1 MISDVHREVSM
12 TKTSRLPGFRGE
24 FLGELDIAT
33 NQIVAMAE
41 AVPPADYSWRP
52 SPKTRSISEV
62 FVHVAA
68 GGFMLMDII
77 GVPAPTDLYGRVPAH
92 GQERFVGL
100 IRRNDELEATLLEK
114 DPVVATLRRSLQTV
128 KDSFTHAS
136 DTELNRPQFF
146 FGENTTVRRV
156 YMRLLSHTHEHMG
169 QMIAYLRFSGLP
181 LPWPDW
187 RPDRRASA

>member
-1 MISDVHREVSM
+1 M

-77 GVPAPTDLYGRVPAH
+77 GD
-92 GQERFVGL
+92 
-100 IRRNDELEATLLEK
+100 
-114 DPVVATLRRSLQTV
+114 LRRPTSMGG
-128 KDSFTHAS
+128 F
-136 DTELNRPQFF
+136 RPTARN
-146 FGENTTVRRV
+146 G
-156 YMRLLSHTHEHMG
+156 LL
-169 QMIAYLRFSGLP
+169 A
-181 LPWPDW
+181 
-187 RPDRRASA
+187 